1 MPLAPFDFLA
11 PVIPALRASHLGS
24 LDRLTVD
31 AHDTGRGCTPSS
43 PTRPLAQ
50 HLDQLGPGPIVAPL
64 HKIII
69 DGTLGQQIVRQ
80 HIPLAATAVQ
90 VEQRIQ
96 DFPHV
101 DLPRAPSSWAA
112 LGRWEQR
119 CHDCPLLIRQI
130 GWVLLSYLT
139 FLYHRCALLY

>member
-1 MPLAPFDFLA
+1 MPLAPVNLLA
-11 PVIPALRASHLGS
+11 TIIPPLRASHLGR

-31 AHDTGRGCTPSS
+31 AHDTRRGRAPSS
-43 PTRPLAQ
+43 YTRPLAQ
-50 HLDQLGPGPIVAPL
+50 PLDQLGPCPIVAPL

-80 HIPLAATAVQ
+80 HLPLAATAVQ

-96 DFPHV
+96 DVPHV

-112 LGRWEQR
+112 LGRWDQR
-119 CHDCPLLIRQI
+119 FHDCPLLIRQI
-130 GWVLLSYLT
+130 RWILLPSLT
-139 FLYHRCALLY
+139 FLYHRCVLLY